1 MKEIILLK
9 AGEIAL
15 KGLNRSTFEERL
27 VKNCKFKLKPIGS
40 FKFTRAQST
49 MVAEPLEDDIDM
61 DDAVDALKTVFGFAG
76 LSRACVVEKD
86 LEKIQAAAAEYLED
100 DLRRARTFK
109 VEAKRADKAFPLK
122 SPEICYEVGGYLLS
136 RFPHLRVDVH
146 NPDMT
151 VYVEVRDFAAYV
163 RGPQMEGAGG
173 MPVSSSGKAMLLVSG
188 GIDSP
193 VAGYMMAKRGLE
205 IEAIHFAAPPYTSE
219 HAKQKVISLCQEVG
233 RYAGRIKLHVVGFTR
248 VQEEIRDKCPEEF
261 FTIIMRR
268 YMMKIAERLARQ
280 NGCGALITGE
290 SVAQVAS
297 QTLYALGCTD
307 VACELPVLRPV
318 IGMDKNEII
327 AISRRIGTFETS
339 ILPYEDCCTVFTPRH
354 PRTKPKL
361 HQVLAAER
369 GLDEEALIA
378 GAMENIETIMAHPDR
393 SF

>member
-15 KGLNRSTFEERL
+15 KGLNRSVFEDRL
-27 VKNCKFKLKPIGS
+27 AKNCKFRLKHLGRFQI
-40 FKFTRAQST
+40 TRAQST
-49 MVAEPLEDDIDM
+49 MYCEPLDEDIDI
-61 DDAVDALKTVFGFAG
+61 DEAVETLQTVFGFSKM
-76 LSRACVVEKD
+76 SRACVVEKD
-86 LEKIQAAAAEYLED
+86 MDAIKAAAAEYLEPV
-100 DLRRARTFK
+100 LRDCRTFK
-109 VEAKRADKAFPLK
+109 VEAKRSDKAFPLK
-122 SPEICYEVGGYLLS
+122 SPAICAEVGGYLLS

-146 NPDMT
+146 QPDFT
-151 VYVEVRDFAAYV
+151 VYVEIRDKNAYIH
-163 RGPQMEGAGG
+163 GPQLDGAGG
-173 MPVSSSGKAMLLVSG
+173 MPVGSSGKAMLLVSG

-219 HAKQKVISLCQEVG
+219 YAKQKVISLCREVCE
-233 RYAGRIKLHVVGFTR
+233 YAGRIKLHVVNFTH
-248 VQEEIRDKCPEEF
+248 VQEEIRDKCPEEY

-268 YMMKIAERLARQ
+268 YMMKIAERLARE

-327 AISRRIGTFETS
+327 AISRKIGTFETS

-361 HQVLAAER
+361 RDVLRAEQS
-369 GLDEEALIA
+369 LDEEALLA
-378 GAMENIETIMAHPDR
+378 DALSKVETMFTYPER
-393 SF
+393 